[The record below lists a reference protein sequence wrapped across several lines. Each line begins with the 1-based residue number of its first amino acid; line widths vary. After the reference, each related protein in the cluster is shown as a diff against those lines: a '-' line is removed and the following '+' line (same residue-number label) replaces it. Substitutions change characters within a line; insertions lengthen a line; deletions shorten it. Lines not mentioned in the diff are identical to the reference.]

1 MTLVSMT
8 TRSDFAAPSN
18 SKGAPPRSLSVVVA
32 ICAGLLALVL
42 APVALR
48 AQSPTPAPES
58 SAARNLLAPSPPATS
73 TGPSV
78 STNSVTAPS
87 GYVLSANDQIAVEV
101 FGEDELRTNGRL
113 NAEGNLSLPL
123 LGSVHFAGLTL
134 TQATSRVTEL
144 YARDYLINPKVN
156 VSLVGYAKR
165 RFTMLGQ
172 VNRPG
177 SFEMPDGSPGGID
190 LLEAVAMAG
199 GYTRIAAP
207 ERITVRRHGAKGDE
221 ILKVDGKRLARGAG
235 GTNSSFKVL
244 PGDTITVGES
254 IF

>member
-1 MTLVSMT
+1 MTIKLACALHLRSKENRARFRPLV
-8 TRSDFAAPSN
+8 
-18 SKGAPPRSLSVVVA
+18 
-32 ICAGLLALVL
+32 AGLCALVIAVGL
-42 APVALR
+42 LPFNAA
-48 AQSPTPAPES
+48 AQSPTVAPDS
-58 SAARNLLAPSPPATS
+58 GRNLLPPPAA
-73 TGPSV
+73 TGPNV

-101 FGEDELRTNGRL
+101 FGEDDLRTNGRL

-144 YARDYLINPKVN
+144 YARDYLVNPKVN
-156 VSLVGYAKR
+156 VSLLGYAKR

-172 VNRPG
+172 INRPG
-177 SFEMPDGSPGGID
+177 SFEMPEGSPGGID

-207 ERITVRRHGAKGDE
+207 ERITVRRQGPNGDQ
-221 ILKVDGKRLARGAG
+221 ILKVDGKRLARSAG
-235 GTNSSFKVL
+235 GANGSFKVL